1 MKKLVLF
8 VAFSTCISAFGQG
21 GFKFP
26 PGTTSNKIDFQFLS
40 NLVIVPV
47 ELNGVTLDFL
57 LDTGVNATI
66 LFSIENKDSLQLN
79 NAEPIK
85 LRGLG
90 TGNSI
95 DAIKS
100 TQNTL
105 KIGDAVNRDQTV
117 FIVFD
122 EDLNFSPR
130 LGESVHGIIGYDFY
144 KDFIVETNYVT
155 EKLSFFEPDSYE
167 APKCKKC
174 FRTPMRFYN
183 NKPYIELDVTIGQT
197 TETVTVLLDSGSG
210 DALWLLN
217 GRRPWIKV
225 PKKHFRDFLGLG
237 LNGNIFG
244 DRSRIDAVQ
253 LGNYKLREVNTAF
266 PDQDAFGNINLFK
279 ARDGSMGGE
288 LLKRFTTI
296 IDYTNRELILRKN
309 RYFNQPFYY
318 NMSGLVLQ
326 HNGFE
331 YVKEKLAGTNKSK
344 YGNDPNNVKNEVIIY
359 ETQHLYAIKLA
370 PKIEVAE
377 VREGSP
383 AYEAGM
389 RPGDILTDLNG
400 EPIHR
405 YSLQE
410 LNAIFHSK
418 EGKLLRFKVNRNG
431 FNLRISFKLR
441 RVI

>member
-1 MKKLVLF
+1 MLICSFL
-8 VAFSTCISAFGQG
+8 ACWTLQGQG
-21 GFKFP
+21 RFSLP
-26 PGTTSNKIDFQFLS
+26 EGTQSNKIDFQFLS

-66 LFSIENKDSLQLN
+66 LFSIENKDSIQLN
-79 NAEPIK
+79 NTKPVR

-90 TGNSI
+90 TGSSI
-95 DAIKS
+95 EAIKS
-100 TQNTL
+100 TGNTF
-105 KIGDAVNRDQTV
+105 KIGEAVNRNQSV

-130 LGESVHGIIGYDFY
+130 LGEAVHGIIGYDFF
-144 KDFIVETNYVT
+144 KDFVVETDYVR
-155 EKLSFFEPDSYE
+155 EKLTFYDPEYYKPPD
-167 APKCKKC
+167 CRRC
-174 FRTPMRFYN
+174 FKTPMRFYN
-183 NKPYIELDVTIGQT
+183 NKPYVELEATLGDVTD
-197 TETVTVLLDSGSG
+197 TVTVLLDSGSG
-210 DALWLLN
+210 DALWLLKDKES
-217 GRRPWIKV
+217 WLKV

-244 DRSRIDAVQ
+244 DRSRIAGVG
-253 LGNYKLREVNTAF
+253 LGDYYLRDVNTAF
-266 PDQDAFGNINLFK
+266 PDKDAFGNINLFK

-296 IDYTNRELILRKN
+296 INYTDRELILKKN

-318 NMSGLVLQ
+318 NMSGLTLQ
-326 HNGFE
+326 HNGYE

-344 YGNDPNNVKNEVIIY
+344 YGNDPNNVKNEVIMY
-359 ETQHLYAIKLA
+359 ETQQLYAIKLA

-383 AYEAGM
+383 AHEAGM
-389 RPGDILTDLNG
+389 RPGDILTFLNG

-405 YSLQE
+405 FTLQE
-410 LNAIFHSK
+410 LNALFHSK
-418 EGKLLRFKVNRNG
+418 EGKLMRFRVNRNG
-431 FNLRISFKLR
+431 YNLRITFKLR
-441 RVI
+441 RVL